1 MHNVAQFFYDN
12 AGYSYDPTK
21 ETQEEGRRRNAVLLA
36 DAERWAR
43 ETGYSFVWDID
54 HDSSS
59 ADGIDDDED
68 GGKHNDP
75 WRVWSCWMM
84 DEKGNTVQSLHA
96 IDFGRDG
103 QPWGDNYRR
112 VVEAEL
118 ACGEW
123 ASVVQS

>member
-1 MHNVAQFFYDN
+1 MLDTRTIPLKKHKKGGADGMPSF
-12 AGYSYDPTK
+12 
-21 ETQEEGRRRNAVLLA
+21 LA

-43 ETGYSFVWDID
+43 ETGYSFMWDID

-59 ADGIDDDED
+59 ADWIDDDDED

-75 WRVWSCWMM
+75 RRVWSCWMM
-84 DEKGNTVQSLHA
+84 DMKGNIVQSLHA

-103 QPWGDNYRR
+103 HPWGSNYRR